1 MMKKYFYVFLIL
13 WGCNLIDDQPKEIE
27 DFIPNDSSITINI
40 HNLGKFKSDIK
51 NNEILNKLS
60 GLPSK
65 YNTKKQFELINNFK
79 DESELLICLS
89 KINNEEVFT
98 IITKDSLKK
107 HDVFHK
113 SLDKINIYSNSLTN
127 LNQIQSSINEEF
139 KKYKKTF
146 DKNSSFSIILN
157 KNLSKYFINSTFN
170 VNYETYE
177 NSIGFGVNV
186 FNDKI
191 LLNGLSFLDDSI
203 KISNNIFKESSSSE
217 LKNYEI
223 VPKKSTSIKSYN
235 FKKTNN
241 YLKNTLVEYDK
252 ESRFFEIL
260 NNNSKE
266 ITEIQIGNEEIFI
279 VRLDQIK
286 LFENYLIAKN
296 TISTKHRGF
305 RIYNNSDLKTNPFI
319 SFARFNNKE
328 KILLYKDYIVFSNSE
343 RALEELINDNLNKN
357 TLKGDSSFDN
367 LFSEISNFST
377 LNNSYLS
384 GSKYN
389 FFRELNLLDSEND
402 FTENSFQL
410 VQDNEI
416 IHFNAIISK
425 GNISDKNLKISKLF
439 DVEIDE
445 EILMN
450 PHFVKNHITKKLDI
464 VVQDTKNNLYLISN
478 NGKVLW
484 KKKIDQP
491 ILGEVSQM
499 DIYKNGRLQLIFNTN
514 NKIYVLDRD
523 GKDVKPFPK
532 TFKDPIT
539 QPLALFDYDK
549 NKNYRILITQGSELI
564 MYDMNGKRVSGFK
577 YKKSSNDISSKPK
590 HFRILNKDFIVFKI
604 GNKIKIL
611 NRRGRVRIDI
621 KDDITFSNQNI
632 FKYNNK
638 LITASTNQKLA
649 QIDVNGG
656 VKFSDSKNL
665 TLNSDGA
672 NLVLLNENSIQLG
685 SKTVSI
691 PFGNYDSP
699 QLIKIN
705 KNLLISL
712 FDKQNNKSYLFDKSL
727 VLNTSFPI
735 YSLTPI
741 EIGDM
746 NSNKKIEIIFS
757 DKKKFISCYT
767 IN

>member
-1 MMKKYFYVFLIL
+1 MMKKYFYLFLIL
-13 WGCNLIDDQPKEIE
+13 MGCSLIDDRPNEIE
-27 DFIPNDSSITINI
+27 DFIPANSSIIINI

-51 NNEILNKLS
+51 NNEILSEIRSLQ
-60 GLPSK
+60 SK
-65 YNTKKQFELINNFK
+65 YNTKRQFELINNFK
-79 DESELLICLS
+79 DETELLICLS
-89 KINNEEVFT
+89 KNNNEEVFT

-107 HDVFHK
+107 NDVFHK
-113 SLDKINIYSNSLTN
+113 RVDKINIYSNSLT
-127 LNQIQSSINEEF
+127 SINEIQISTNKEF
-139 KKYKKTF
+139 KKYEKIF
-146 DKNSSFSIILN
+146 DKNSSFSLILN
-157 KNLSKYFINSTFN
+157 KEFSKYFINSTFN

-177 NSIGFGVNV
+177 NSLGFGVNV
-186 FNDKI
+186 FNDKV

-203 KISNNIFKESSSSE
+203 KTSNNIFKESSNSE
-217 LKNYEI
+217 LINYEI
-223 VPKKSTSIKSYN
+223 IPKKSTSFKSYN
-235 FKKTNN
+235 FKKRHN
-241 YLKNTLVEYDK
+241 YLKNTSIEYDK
-252 ESRFFEIL
+252 ESRFSEIL

-266 ITEIQIGNEEIFI
+266 ITEIQIGSEEIFI

-286 LFENYLIAKN
+286 LFENYLITKN
-296 TISTKHRGF
+296 TINTEHRGF
-305 RIYNNSDLKTNPFI
+305 KIYNNTDLTTNPFI
-319 SFARFNNKE
+319 SFAKFNNKE
-328 KILLYKDYIVFSNSE
+328 KILLYKDYIIFSNNE
-343 RALEELINDNLNKN
+343 LALEELINDNLNKN
-357 TLKGDSSFDN
+357 TLKNDSSFDN

-377 LNNSYLS
+377 LNNSYFS
-384 GSKYN
+384 GSNYN
-389 FFRELNLLDSEND
+389 FFKELNLLDIEND

-425 GNISDKNLKISKLF
+425 RNIKDKNLKISKLF

-491 ILGEVSQM
+491 ILGEVSQI
-499 DIYKNGRLQLIFNTN
+499 DIYKNGKLQLIFNTK
-514 NKIYVLDRD
+514 NKIYVLDRN

-539 QPLALFDYDK
+539 QPLAVFDYDK
-549 NKNYRILITQGSELI
+549 NKNYRILITQARELI
-564 MYDMNGKRVSGFK
+564 MYDKNGKKVSGFK

-611 NRRGRVRIDI
+611 NRRGKVRIDI
-621 KDDITFSNQNI
+621 KNDIIFSNQNI
-632 FKYNNK
+632 FEYNNK
-638 LITASTNQKLA
+638 LITTTANQKLA

-656 VKFSDSKNL
+656 VKFSDLKNL
-665 TLNSDGA
+665 TVNSDGT
-672 NLVLLNENSIQLG
+672 NLVILDEDSIQLG
-685 SKTVSI
+685 TKTVSI

-699 QLIKIN
+699 QLIKMN
-705 KNLLISL
+705 KTLLISL
-712 FDKQNNKSYLFDKSL
+712 FDKQNNKSYLFNKSL
-727 VLNTSFPI
+727 VLDTSFPI

-757 DKKKFISCYT
+757 NKKKFISCYT

>member
-1 MMKKYFYVFLIL
+1 MKKYFYVFLVL
-13 WGCNLIDDQPKEIE
+13 LGCNLVDDRPKNIE
-27 DFIPNDSSITINI
+27 DFIPENSSLIIQI

-51 NNEILNKLS
+51 NNEILNEISSLQT
-60 GLPSK
+60 K

-107 HDVFHK
+107 NDVFHK

-127 LNQIQSSINEEF
+127 LNEIQSSINKEF
-139 KKYKKTF
+139 KKYEKIF
-146 DKNSSFSIILN
+146 DKNSSFSLILN
-157 KNLSKYFINSTFN
+157 KDFSKYFINSIFN

-177 NSIGFGVNV
+177 NYLGFGVNV

-223 VPKKSTSIKSYN
+223 VPNKSTSIKSYN

-241 YLKNTLVEYDK
+241 YLKNTSFEYDN

-266 ITEIQIGNEEIFI
+266 ITEIKIGNEEIFI
-279 VRLDQIK
+279 VRLDQVK

-296 TISTKHRGF
+296 TINRKYREF
-305 RIYNNSDLKTNPFI
+305 KIYNNSDLTINPFI
-319 SFARFNNKE
+319 SFAKFNNKE
-328 KILLYKDYIVFSNSE
+328 KILLYKDYVVFSNNE
-343 RALEELINDNLNKN
+343 RVLEELINDNLNKN
-357 TLKGDSSFDN
+357 TLKSDSNFNN
-367 LFSEISNFST
+367 LLSEISNFST
-377 LNNSYLS
+377 FNNSYFS
-384 GSKYN
+384 GSNYN
-389 FFRELNLLDSEND
+389 FFKELNLLDIEND

-416 IHFNAIISK
+416 IHFNAIITK
-425 GNISDKNLKISKLF
+425 ANNKDKNLKISKLF

-484 KKKIDQP
+484 KKRIDQP
-491 ILGEVSQM
+491 ILGEVSQI
-499 DIYKNGRLQLIFNTN
+499 DIYKNGRLQLIFNTK
-514 NKIYVLDRD
+514 NKIYVLDRN

-539 QPLALFDYDK
+539 QPLAVFDYDK
-549 NKNYRILITQGSELI
+549 NKNYRILITQGRELI
-564 MYDMNGKRVSGFK
+564 MYDKNGKKVSGFK

-611 NRRGRVRIDI
+611 NRRGRVRIDT
-621 KDDITFSNQNI
+621 KDDIIFSNQNI
-632 FKYNNK
+632 FEYNNK
-638 LITASTNQKLA
+638 LITTTVNQKLA

-656 VKFSDSKNL
+656 VKFSDLKNL
-665 TLNSDGA
+665 TLNSDGN
-672 NLVLLNENSIQLG
+672 NLVVLDENSIQLG

-699 QLIKIN
+699 QLIRVNKI
-705 KNLLISL
+705 LLISL
-712 FDKQNNKSYLFDKSL
+712 FDKQNNKSYLFNKSL
-727 VLNTSFPI
+727 VLDTSFPI

-746 NSNKKIEIIFS
+746 NSDKKIEIIIS